1 MSFLEVKDLTKRFGG
16 ITAVNH
22 VTFSVHRNEIV
33 GLIGPN
39 GAGKSTL
46 VQMLMRAQNPDAGK
60 IFFQGNDITRL
71 NNWQAVRRGIAGSFQ
86 CTRPFRRLPV
96 IANVMV
102 PCTVSASTRQKTQT
116 RPEVQALE
124 IMKRVGIAH
133 LAKTPAA
140 KLSQGDL
147 KRLEIARALAT
158 CPELMI
164 LDEPFGGLNPGEID
178 LLSQLIRDLRSG
190 SCALPELGSSNMSM
204 IIIEHKLSEL
214 MKIVDRVIVL
224 CFGEIIAEGTP
235 EEVTQNER
243 VIEAYIGK
251 EGI

>member
-1 MSFLEVKDLTKRFGG
+1 MNFLEVKGLTKRFGG
-16 ITAVNH
+16 ITAVNN
-22 VTFSVHRNEIV
+22 VSFQVNRNEIV

-46 VQMLMRAQNPDAGK
+46 VQMLMRATKPDAGR
-60 IFFQGNDITRL
+60 IYFRDEDITRL
-71 NNWQAVRRGIAGSFQ
+71 NNWEAVRRGIAGSFQ

-102 PCTVSASTRQKTQT
+102 PCTVTRAKRSTHVK
-116 RPEVQALE
+116 PEVEAIE

-158 CPELMI
+158 CPDLMI
-164 LDEPFGGLNPGEID
+164 LDEPFGGLNPNEIE
-178 LLSQLIRDLRSG
+178 LLSQLIKDLRSG
-190 SCALPELGSSNMSM
+190 GCTEHNEGLSI

-214 MKIVDRVIVL
+214 MKIVDRVVVL
-224 CFGEIIAEGTP
+224 CFGEILADGTP
-235 EEVTQNER
+235 AEVTQNEK

>member
-1 MSFLEVKDLTKRFGG
+1 VSFLEVKDLTKRFGG
-16 ITAVNH
+16 ITAVNR
-22 VTFSVHRNEIV
+22 VSFQVNRNEIV

-46 VQMLMRAQNPDAGK
+46 VQMLMRALKQDEGH
-60 IFFQGNDITRL
+60 IYFRDEDITGL
-71 NNWQAVRRGIAGSFQ
+71 NNWQAVHRGIAGSFQ

-102 PCTVSASTRQKTQT
+102 PCTVSRAAKRGAKVK
-116 RPEVQALE
+116 PEDEAIN

-133 LAKTPAA
+133 LAMTPAA

-158 CPELMI
+158 CPDLMI
-164 LDEPFGGLNPGEID
+164 LDEPFGGLNPGEIE
-178 LLSQLIRDLRSG
+178 LLSALIKDLRAGVCAG
-190 SCALPELGSSNMSM
+190 SQAAGDGLSI

-224 CFGEIIAEGTP
+224 CFGEILAEGTP
-235 EEVTQNER
+235 AEVTQNEK